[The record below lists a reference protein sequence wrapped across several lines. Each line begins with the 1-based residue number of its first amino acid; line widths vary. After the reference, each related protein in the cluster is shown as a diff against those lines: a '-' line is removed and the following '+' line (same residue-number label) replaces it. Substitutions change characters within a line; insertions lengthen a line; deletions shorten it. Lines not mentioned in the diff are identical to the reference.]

1 MWVTLI
7 SFHPQALN
15 APCFLLEH
23 QWMFKPFLIVV
34 FESLSSPQCEKDGSQ
49 NHTVTARKG
58 SNKQKMLKNW
68 RFCRTWR
75 IILKNRAQF
84 YCSEQTRDSW
94 TIITKQKQSWIIQ
107 RNTHGIKV
115 VLIIAAIL
123 LSCGINVNIFYI
135 KYLTQDSTKKKKKTC
150 ILYDLSY
157 LVKITH
163 IFGKGYTNFRAAL
176 YLYICMYVISEIW
189 LDMIRLC
196 QTIKTYIFFKR

>member
-1 MWVTLI
+1 MLLESLWTRICENVSNFEMWVTLI

-23 QWMFKPFLIVV
+23 QGMFKPFLIVV

-58 SNKQKMLKNW
+58 SNKQKMLKDW
-68 RFCRTWR
+68 RFRRTWR

-107 RNTHGIKV
+107 GNTHSIKV
-115 VLIIAAIL
+115 VLIISAIFFVL
-123 LSCGINVNIFYI
+123 WNKC
-135 KYLTQDSTKKKKKTC
+135 KH
-150 ILYDLSY
+150 ILYKISY
-157 LVKITH
+157 S
-163 IFGKGYTNFRAAL
+163 GQY
-176 YLYICMYVISEIW
+176 
-189 LDMIRLC
+189 
-196 QTIKTYIFFKR
+196 